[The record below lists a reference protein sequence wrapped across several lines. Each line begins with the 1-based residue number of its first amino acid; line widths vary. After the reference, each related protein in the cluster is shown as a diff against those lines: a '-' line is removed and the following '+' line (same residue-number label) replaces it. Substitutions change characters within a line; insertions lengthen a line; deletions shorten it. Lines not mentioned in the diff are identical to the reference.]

1 MKQFH
6 YRKNFPKK
14 IEIFCTKQGK
24 YAIIKSLTNCHISRF
39 CRNYQKKSGEF
50 VLFDESSFLL
60 LRNVLWDAY
69 SLQICYFADWTQD
82 ISDMD
87 KGMRGVLRGPAEQYN
102 VVRSLLPPLR
112 CGEIVSL
119 KDTLLV
125 RYLLIRGMEKRDFY
139 SIGPF
144 RSQPLSQK
152 DIAWLQTRNRLS
164 AAEVE
169 ELRNMLSG
177 VPTNLNR
184 MITMAVARN
193 LLKSFYDLPDPGTRE
208 VDLSAE
214 PEGLPPVVPLEDIN
228 IRAKRVEEVYLHEE
242 RLRACIAEGNYQK
255 ALQEARF
262 FSQSGLSR
270 NLPNLA
276 LPERSFFYA
285 ANTMFRV
292 AAQSV
297 NIHPLYLDEISQKF
311 ARKIALCTSSAQL
324 TDVYMEMISG
334 YCKLCRDQS
343 MTRYSGNARKIV
355 NYILLNLGTDLSA
368 NVIGLAT
375 GFSEGF
381 VSRLIKEETGMTL
394 NQFVTGQRIR
404 VAKRRLEDSSDSI
417 SSIAGYV
424 GIPDWNYFTKLFKKV
439 EGCTPS
445 QYRKRVRGT

>member
-1 MKQFH
+1 M
-6 YRKNFPKK
+6 
-14 IEIFCTKQGK
+14 
-24 YAIIKSLTNCHISRF
+24 
-39 CRNYQKKSGEF
+39 
-50 VLFDESSFLL
+50 LFDESSFLL

-69 SLQICYFADWTQD
+69 KLHICYFADWTQD

-87 KGMRGVLRGPAEQYN
+87 KGMRGVLRGPAEQYD

-112 CGEIVSL
+112 CCEIVSL
-119 KDTLLV
+119 KDTLLT

-152 DIAWLQTRNRLS
+152 DMAWLQTRNRLS

-169 ELRNMLSG
+169 ELRNMLSS

-193 LLKSFYDLPDPGTRE
+193 LLNSFYDLPCPNVRE
-208 VDLSAE
+208 MDLSID
-214 PEGLPPVVPLEDIN
+214 PEGLPPVVPMEDIN
-228 IRAKRVEEVYLHEE
+228 IRAKRVEEIYRHEE
-242 RLRACIAEGNYQK
+242 KLKASIAEGNYQA
-255 ALQEARF
+255 ALQEAQF
-262 FSQSGLSR
+262 FLQSGLSR
-270 NLPNLA
+270 TRNLPDLA
-276 LPERSFFYA
+276 QSERSLCYA
-285 ANTMFRV
+285 ANTMFRI
-292 AAQSV
+292 AAQTV
-297 NIHPLYLDEISQKF
+297 NIHPLHLDEISQKF

-324 TDVYMEMISG
+324 TDVYMEMISQ

-355 NYILLNLGTDLSA
+355 NYILLNLSTDLSA

-381 VSRLIKEETGMTL
+381 VSRLIKEETGMPL
-394 NQFVTGQRIR
+394 NQFVTSQRVR
-404 VAKRRLEDSSDSI
+404 VAKRLLEDSSDSI

-424 GIPDWNYFTKLFKKV
+424 GVPDWNYFTKLFKKV

-445 QYRKRVRGT
+445 QYRKKIRGAQEQES